1 MHPSA
6 STESSHR
13 PPRPPSSVSRRQPPS
28 RPTSS
33 LSTRPPASATTVV
46 PRPASGAS
54 VRPNSRLTQRPQSRL
69 ARANYQ
75 RLTGL
80 CEDLVRGVVGDADQ
94 DEFREQVAYAT
105 RSLSAEGMT
114 LNKAGITL
122 GEEEVDRM
130 IRGHVQKARIQ
141 SRDALADA
149 LQVLHRFLK
158 AQVEKGHDLDEEI
171 KPVHVPSHLQ
181 LLLAL
186 ASPPT
191 EGTLAHASA
200 YLISLTETR
209 KEPETLTWKKIL
221 EEEPFEGEHWEGV
234 YGLPP
239 GSVKNLREPDSQSD
253 VSSVLS
259 LDLDDLD
266 LDDSSE
272 SLPTPPRS
280 PSPSPSPP
288 IDKPTHDVRVSI
300 SHRKDVEELQSR
312 QYWRTEWKIPIE
324 GTRTRFDI
332 GDAGTLGPTL
342 QNVLGRDG
350 LGLPTE
356 LAHIQD
362 RYIYEHDAV
371 REVLFAL
378 QGRDNIMLQRRHG
391 EYRTSVTTP
400 RLLHLSL
407 ASQASILTTLAGPCT
422 AVQHLRDFISHV
434 FKTPSGSKSKTRTL
448 EAFADALDSEIRLW
462 DTWCASKEEAICKAT
477 NGVSSDG
484 GLVVSLLSL
493 EMQIRDTSGGSFFV
507 LLDVVRT
514 VFGDDYSAKASPSTV
529 TASLLDQLFVA
540 IQKYLERGER
550 IAAGVVMRVFIRSAE
565 PLWEMVGRWLKDG
578 MGVGDV
584 DDLDDEFFIE
594 SNGLGSGAFGVGLLD
609 PDYWAEGYTLRYED
623 EEDSSR
629 RGIPTFFRH
638 IAEPVLG
645 SGKAVGLLKALGI
658 NTPQDQS
665 IQWNWQPLAALVARE
680 TGQDEAQGLFSVS
693 IDTLSSLIHDEL
705 APYCLITGSWLL
717 NAIVEECDL
726 WRHLETIENLFLMIK
741 GDAMSHFCD
750 GLYAKMDTQQHWS
763 DFHFLNATFN
773 DVVEAGTHVGAKEW
787 VQLSLVRFSY
797 RGNREKVAAKTVKAL
812 DGLLLEYAVPFP
824 LTYIFTP
831 RTLQVYGEIF
841 VFLLQI
847 KRAKN
852 VLERILVRGDNR
864 KVGNELKAFYAIRS
878 RLSWFVNALLNFLT
892 TYVIHVRILKFHEA
906 VRAAKSMDEMI
917 RLHDEHLDKLQGR
930 CLLQGNTTALHR
942 TIISILDMS
951 LHFSEM
957 FVAFAGDTTTH
968 DISRHSLITKR
979 RRTRAQKRAHRDVI
993 GFSQFMEDGSDS
1005 SDSDEEFEDAVVPES
1020 SFSVGASTI
1029 SSSMDDGVVR
1039 LDKMSSELDALVRF
1053 VRRGAESL
1061 AGGTGDAAATFGVI
1075 AFTLEDWDI

>member
-1 MHPSA
+1 M
-6 STESSHR
+6 
-13 PPRPPSSVSRRQPPS
+13 
-28 RPTSS
+28 
-33 LSTRPPASATTVV
+33 
-46 PRPASGAS
+46 
-54 VRPNSRLTQRPQSRL
+54 
-69 ARANYQ
+69 
-75 RLTGL
+75 
-80 CEDLVRGVVGDADQ
+80 
-94 DEFREQVAYAT
+94 
-105 RSLSAEGMT
+105 
-114 LNKAGITL
+114 
-122 GEEEVDRM
+122 
-130 IRGHVQKARIQ
+130 
-141 SRDALADA
+141 
-149 LQVLHRFLK
+149 
-158 AQVEKGHDLDEEI
+158 HDLQSE
-171 KPVHVPSHLQ
+171 HS
-181 LLLAL
+181 
-186 ASPPT
+186 
-191 EGTLAHASA
+191 
-200 YLISLTETR
+200 YLISLTETP
-209 KEPETLTWKKIL
+209 KVPETLTWKKIL

-239 GSVKNLREPDSQSD
+239 GSVKNWHEPDSQSD

-259 LDLDDLD
+259 LDSDDLD

-280 PSPSPSPP
+280 PSPSPP
-288 IDKPTHDVRVSI
+288 ICKPTHDVRVSI
-300 SHRKDVEELQSR
+300 SHRKEVEELQSR
-312 QYWRTEWKIPIE
+312 QYWRTEWK
-324 GTRTRFDI
+324 TRTEGISTKFDI
-332 GDAGTLGPTL
+332 GDASTLGPTL
-342 QNVLGRDG
+342 QNVLGKDG

-356 LAHIQD
+356 LTHIQD

-371 REVLFAL
+371 GEVLFAL
-378 QGRDNIMLQRRHG
+378 QGRDNIMLQWRHG

-407 ASQASILTTLAGPCT
+407 ASQASILTALARPCT
-422 AVQHLRDFISHV
+422 SVQHLRDFISHV
-434 FKTPSGSKSKTRTL
+434 FKTPGGSKSKTRTP
-448 EAFADALDSEIRLW
+448 EAFANALDSEIRIW
-462 DTWCASKEEAICKAT
+462 DTWCAGKLT
-477 NGVSSDG
+477 
-484 GLVVSLLSL
+484 LPR
-493 EMQIRDTSGGSFFV
+493 IRDTFGGSFFV

-514 VFGDDYSAKASPSTV
+514 VFGDDYSTKAPPSTV
-529 TASLLDQLFVA
+529 TASLLDHLFIA
-540 IQKYLERGER
+540 MQKHLERGER

-565 PLWEMVGRWLKDG
+565 PLWGMVGRWLKEG

-623 EEDSSR
+623 EEDGSR
-629 RGIPTFFRH
+629 KGIPTFFRH

-658 NTPQDQS
+658 NTAQDQS
-665 IQWNWQPLAALVARE
+665 VQWNWRPLAELVAKE
-680 TGQDEAQGLFSVS
+680 TGQDEVQGLFSVS

-705 APYCLITGSWLL
+705 ALYCLMTGSWLS

-726 WRHLETIENLFLMIK
+726 WRHLGTIENLFLMMK

-750 GLYAKMDTQQHWS
+750 GLYAKHWS

-787 VQLSLVRFSY
+787 VQSSLVRFSY
-797 RGNREKVAAKTVKAL
+797 RGSREKIAAKTVKAL

-847 KRAKN
+847 KRATN
-852 VLERILVRGDNR
+852 VLERILVRGDDR
-864 KVGNELKAFYAIRS
+864 KVGNELKTFYAIRS

-892 TYVIHVRILKFHEA
+892 TYVIHVQILKFHEA
-906 VRAAKSMDEMI
+906 IREAKSMDEMI
-917 RLHDEHLDKLQGR
+917 RLHNEHLDKLQGR
-930 CLLQGNTTALHR
+930 CLLQSNTTALHR

-979 RRTRAQKRAHRDVI
+979 RRTRGQKRARRDVI
-993 GFSQFMEDGSDS
+993 GFSQFMEDASDS
-1005 SDSDEEFEDAVVPES
+1005 SDSDEGFEDVVAPES
-1020 SFSVGASTI
+1020 SFSVGASTM
-1029 SSSMDDGVVR
+1029 SSSMDGGAVR

>member
-1 MHPSA
+1 MESA
-6 STESSHR
+6 HR
-13 PPRPPSSVSRRQPPS
+13 PPRPPSSSSRRQPPS

-33 LSTRPPASATTVV
+33 LSTRCPTSVNTVI
-46 PRPASGAS
+46 PRPASSAS
-54 VRPNSRLTQRPQSRL
+54 VRPHSRLTQRPQSRL
-69 ARANYQ
+69 ARAHHQ

-80 CEDLVRGVVGDADQ
+80 CEDLVRGVIGDADQ

-105 RSLSAEGMT
+105 RSLSAEGTT
-114 LNKAGITL
+114 LSKAGVIL

-149 LQVLHRFLK
+149 LQVSHKALK
-158 AQVEKGHDLDEEI
+158 VQIEKAHDLDQEI
-171 KPVHVPSHLQ
+171 KSVHVPSHLQ

-191 EGTLAHASA
+191 AGTLAHASA
-200 YLISLTETR
+200 YLVSLKEPP

-234 YGLPP
+234 YGLLP
-239 GSVKNLREPDSQSD
+239 GSVKNWREPDSQSD

-259 LDLDDLD
+259 LDSDDLD

-280 PSPSPSPP
+280 PSPSPA
-288 IDKPTHDVRVSI
+288 IDKPMHDVRVSI
-300 SHRKDVEELQSR
+300 SHRKEVEELESR
-312 QYWRTEWKIPIE
+312 QYWRTEWRMPIE
-324 GTRTRFDI
+324 GTRTKFDI
-332 GDAGTLGPTL
+332 GDASTLGPTL
-342 QNVLGRDG
+342 QNVLGRDAF
-350 LGLPTE
+350 GLPTE
-356 LAHIQD
+356 LTHIQD

-371 REVLFAL
+371 REILFAL
-378 QGRDNIMLQRRHG
+378 QGRENIMLQWRHG
-391 EYRTSVTTP
+391 EYRTSVATP

-407 ASQASILTTLAGPCT
+407 ASQASILTTLARPCT
-422 AVQHLRDFISHV
+422 TVQRLRDFINHV
-434 FKTPSGSKSKTRTL
+434 FKTPSGSKSKTPTL
-448 EAFADALDSEIRLW
+448 EAFADALDSEIRMW
-462 DTWCASKEEAICKAT
+462 DAWCASKEEAICKAT
-477 NGVSSDG
+477 NGVSYDD

-493 EMQIRDTSGGSFFV
+493 EMQIRDIFGESFFV

-514 VFGDDYSAKASPSTV
+514 VFGDDYSAKASPATV
-529 TASLLDQLFVA
+529 TASLLDHLFVSM
-540 IQKYLERGER
+540 QKHLERGQR
-550 IAAGVVMRVFIRSAE
+550 MTAGMIMRVFIRSAE
-565 PLWEMVGRWLKDG
+565 PLWGMVGRWLKDG

-623 EEDSSR
+623 EDEENGSR
-629 RGIPTFFRH
+629 KGIPTFFRH

-645 SGKAVGLLKALGI
+645 TGKAVGLLKALGI
-658 NTPQDQS
+658 NTAQDQFVR
-665 IQWNWQPLAALVARE
+665 WNWRPLAELVAKE

-693 IDTLSSLIHDEL
+693 IDTLSGLIHDEL
-705 APYCLITGSWLL
+705 TPYCLLMGSWLS

-726 WRHLETIENLFLMIK
+726 WGHLRTIENLFLMIK

-750 GLYAKMDTQQHWS
+750 VLYAKMDTQQHWS
-763 DFHFLNATFN
+763 DFHFLNTTFN
-773 DVVEAGTHVGAKEW
+773 DVVESGSHVGAKEW

-797 RGNREKVAAKTVKAL
+797 RGSREKVAAKTVKAL

-852 VLERILVRGDNR
+852 VMERILVRGDDR
-864 KVGNELKAFYAIRS
+864 RVGNELKTFYAIRS

-892 TYVIHVRILKFHEA
+892 TYVIHVQILKFHEA
-906 VRAAKSMDEMI
+906 IRAAKSMDEMI

-930 CLLQGNTTALHR
+930 CLLQNNTTALHR

-968 DISRHSLITKR
+968 DISRPFLITKR
-979 RRTRAQKRAHRDVI
+979 RRTHAQKRARRDVV
-993 GFSQFMEDGSDS
+993 GFSQFMEDASDS
-1005 SDSDEEFEDAVVPES
+1005 SDSDEEFESVVAPES

-1029 SSSMDDGVVR
+1029 SSSMDDGAVR

-1075 AFTLEDWDI
+1075 AFTLEDWDM

>member
-1 MHPSA
+1 MASA
-6 STESSHR
+6 ESSHR
-13 PPRPPSSVSRRQPPS
+13 PPRPSSSASRRQPSS

-33 LSTRPPASATTVV
+33 LSARLPTVV
-46 PRPASGAS
+46 PH
-54 VRPNSRLTQRPQSRL
+54 
-69 ARANYQ
+69 
-75 RLTGL
+75 
-80 CEDLVRGVVGDADQ
+80 
-94 DEFREQVAYAT
+94 REQVAYAA

-114 LNKAGITL
+114 LNKAGIVL
-122 GEEEVDRM
+122 GEAEVDRM
-130 IRGHVQKARIQ
+130 IRGHVQKVRIQ

-149 LQVLHRFLK
+149 LQVSHRLLK
-158 AQVEKGHDLDEEI
+158 AQVEKGHDLDQEI
-171 KPVHVPSHLQ
+171 KSVHVPSHLQ

-200 YLISLTETR
+200 YLVSLTETP

-239 GSVKNLREPDSQSD
+239 GSVKNWHEPDSQSD

-259 LDLDDLD
+259 LDSDDLD

-280 PSPSPSPP
+280 PSPSPP
-288 IDKPTHDVRVSI
+288 IGKPTHDVRVSI
-300 SHRKDVEELQSR
+300 SHRKEVEDLQSR
-312 QYWRTEWKIPIE
+312 QYWRTEWKIPTE
-324 GTRTRFDI
+324 GISTKFDI
-332 GDAGTLGPTL
+332 GDASTLGPTL

-356 LAHIQD
+356 LSHIQD
-362 RYIYEHDAV
+362 RYIHEHDAV
-371 REVLFAL
+371 REVLFGL
-378 QGRDNIMLQRRHG
+378 QGRDNIMLQWRHG

-407 ASQASILTTLAGPCT
+407 ASQASILTALARP
-422 AVQHLRDFISHV
+422 IHV
-434 FKTPSGSKSKTRTL
+434 FKTPGGSKSKTRTL
-448 EAFADALDSEIRLW
+448 EAFADALDSEIRMW
-462 DTWCASKEEAICKAT
+462 DTWRYAKRL
-477 NGVSSDG
+477 NGVSSDD

-493 EMQIRDTSGGSFFV
+493 EMQIRDTFGGSFFV

-514 VFGDDYSAKASPSTV
+514 VFGDDYSTKAPPSMV
-529 TASLLDQLFVA
+529 TASLLDHLFIA
-540 IQKYLERGER
+540 MQKHLERGER

-565 PLWEMVGRWLKDG
+565 PLWGMVGRWLKEG

-623 EEDSSR
+623 EEDGSR
-629 RGIPTFFRH
+629 KGIPTFFRH

-658 NTPQDQS
+658 NTAQDQS
-665 IQWNWQPLAALVARE
+665 VQWNWRPLAELVAKE
-680 TGQDEAQGLFSVS
+680 TGQDEVQGLFSVS

-705 APYCLITGSWLL
+705 APYCLMTGSWLS

-726 WRHLETIENLFLMIK
+726 WRHLGTIENLFLMMK

-797 RGNREKVAAKTVKAL
+797 RGSREKVAAKTVKAL

-852 VLERILVRGDNR
+852 VLERILVRGDDR
-864 KVGNELKAFYAIRS
+864 K
-878 RLSWFVNALLNFLT
+878 
-892 TYVIHVRILKFHEA
+892 VIHVQILKFHEA
-906 VRAAKSMDEMI
+906 IREAKSMDEMI

-930 CLLQGNTTALHR
+930 CLLQSNTTALHR

-979 RRTRAQKRAHRDVI
+979 RRTRGQKRARRDVI
-993 GFSQFMEDGSDS
+993 GFSQFMEDASDS
-1005 SDSDEEFEDAVVPES
+1005 SDSDEEFEDVVAPES

-1029 SSSMDDGVVR
+1029 SSSMDDGAVR

-1061 AGGTGDAAATFGVI
+1061 AGGTGDAAPTFGVI

>member
-6 STESSHR
+6 SAESSHR
-13 PPRPPSSVSRRQPPS
+13 PLRPQSSASRRQPLS

-33 LSTRPPASATTVV
+33 LSTRPPTSASTVI
-46 PRPASGAS
+46 PRPASSAS
-54 VRPNSRLTQRPQSRL
+54 VRPHSRLTQRPQSRL
-69 ARANYQ
+69 ARANHQ

-80 CEDLVRGVVGDADQ
+80 CEDLVRGVIGDADQ
-94 DEFREQVAYAT
+94 DKFRDQVAYAT
-105 RSLSAEGMT
+105 RALSAEGTT
-114 LNKAGITL
+114 LNKAGISL
-122 GEEEVDRM
+122 GEEEVARM

-149 LQVLHRFLK
+149 LHVSHKLLK
-158 AQVEKGHDLDEEI
+158 VKIEKDHDLDQEI
-171 KPVHVPSHLQ
+171 KPVHIPSHLQ

-191 EGTLAHASA
+191 ERTLAHASA
-200 YLISLTETR
+200 YLISLTETP
-209 KEPETLTWKKIL
+209 KVPEILTWKKIL

-239 GSVKNLREPDSQSD
+239 GSIKNWREPDSQSD
-253 VSSVLS
+253 ISSVLS
-259 LDLDDLD
+259 LDSDDLD

-272 SLPTPPRS
+272 LLPTPPRS
-280 PSPSPSPP
+280 PSPSPP
-288 IDKPTHDVRVSI
+288 ICKTTHDVRVSI
-300 SHRKDVEELQSR
+300 SHRKEVEELQSR
-312 QYWRTEWKIPIE
+312 QYWRTEWRIPIQ
-324 GTRTRFDI
+324 GISTKFDI
-332 GDAGTLGPTL
+332 GDASTLGPTL
-342 QNVLGRDG
+342 QNVLGRDS

-356 LAHIQD
+356 LTHVQD

-378 QGRDNIMLQRRHG
+378 QGRDNIMLHWRHG

-407 ASQASILTTLAGPCT
+407 ASQASILTALARPCT
-422 AVQHLRDFISHV
+422 SVQHLRDFISHV
-434 FKTPSGSKSKTRTL
+434 FKTVGGSKSKTRTL

-462 DTWCASKEEAICKAT
+462 DTWCAGKEEAICKAM
-477 NGVSSDG
+477 NGVSPDD

-493 EMQIRDTSGGSFFV
+493 EMQIRDTFGDSYLV

-514 VFGDDYSAKASPSTV
+514 VFGDDYSTKAPPSTV
-529 TASLLDQLFVA
+529 TASLLDHLFIV

-550 IAAGVVMRVFIRSAE
+550 IVAGVIMRVFIRSTE
-565 PLWEMVGRWLKDG
+565 PLWGMVGRWLKDG

-623 EEDSSR
+623 EEDGGR
-629 RGIPTFFRH
+629 KGIPTFFRH

-658 NTPQDQS
+658 DTAQDRS
-665 IQWNWQPLAALVARE
+665 ARWNWRPLAELVTKE

-705 APYCLITGSWLL
+705 APYCLMSGSWLS

-726 WRHLETIENLFLMIK
+726 WRHLGTIENLFLMMK
-741 GDAMSHFCD
+741 GDAMSHFCN
-750 GLYAKMDTQQHWS
+750 GLYAKMNTQQHWN

-797 RGNREKVAAKTVKAL
+797 RGSREKVASRTVKAL

-852 VLERILVRGDNR
+852 VLERILVRGDDR
-864 KVGNELKAFYAIRS
+864 KVGNELKTFYAIRS
-878 RLSWFVNALLNFLT
+878 RLSWFVNTLLNFLT
-892 TYVIHVRILKFHEA
+892 TYVIHVQILKFHEA
-906 VRAAKSMDEMI
+906 IRAAKSMDEMI

-930 CLLQGNTTALHR
+930 CLLQSNTTALHR

-951 LHFSEM
+951 LHFSKM

-979 RRTRAQKRAHRDVI
+979 RRTRAQKRARRDVI
-993 GFSQFMEDGSDS
+993 GFSQFMEGVSDS
-1005 SDSDEEFEDAVVPES
+1005 SDSDEEFGDVVAPES
-1020 SFSVGASTI
+1020 SFSVGASTM
-1029 SSSMDDGVVR
+1029 SSSMDDGAVR

-1053 VRRGAESL
+1053 LRRGAESL

>member
-13 PPRPPSSVSRRQPPS
+13 LPRPPSSASRRQPPS

-33 LSTRPPASATTVV
+33 LSTRPPTSASTVV
-46 PRPASGAS
+46 PRPASSAS
-54 VRPNSRLTQRPQSRL
+54 VRPHSRLTQRPQSRL
-69 ARANYQ
+69 ARANHQ

-80 CEDLVRGVVGDADQ
+80 CEDLVRGIIGNTDQ

-114 LNKAGITL
+114 LNKVGIVL
-122 GEEEVDRM
+122 GETEVDRM
-130 IRGHVQKARIQ
+130 IRGHIQKARIQ

-149 LQVLHRFLK
+149 LQASHKLLK
-158 AQVEKGHDLDEEI
+158 VQIEKEHDLDQEI
-171 KPVHVPSHLQ
+171 KSVHVPAHLQ

-200 YLISLTETR
+200 YLTSLTETP

-239 GSVKNLREPDSQSD
+239 GSIKNWREPDSQSD

-259 LDLDDLD
+259 LDSEDLD

-280 PSPSPSPP
+280 PSPLPTV
-288 IDKPTHDVRVSI
+288 DKPTHHVRVSI
-300 SHRKDVEELQSR
+300 SHRKEVEDLQSR
-312 QYWRTEWKIPIE
+312 QYWRTEWKMPIE
-324 GTRTRFDI
+324 GTKTRFDI
-332 GDAGTLGPTL
+332 GDASTLGPTL

-356 LAHIQD
+356 LTHIQD
-362 RYIYEHDAV
+362 RYIYEHDAI
-371 REVLFAL
+371 REILFAL
-378 QGRDNIMLQRRHG
+378 QGRNNIMLQWRHG
-391 EYRTSVTTP
+391 EYRTSVTP

-407 ASQASILTTLAGPCT
+407 ASQASILTTLARPCT
-422 AVQHLRDFISHV
+422 AIQHLRDFISHV
-434 FKTPSGSKSKTRTL
+434 FQTPGGSKSKTRTL
-448 EAFADALDSEIRLW
+448 EAFADALDSEIRMW
-462 DTWCASKEEAICKAT
+462 DAWCASKEEAICKAT
-477 NGVSSDG
+477 NGVGSDD

-493 EMQIRDTSGGSFFV
+493 EMQIRDTFGGSFFV

-529 TASLLDQLFVA
+529 TASLLDHLFVA
-540 IQKYLERGER
+540 IQKHLERGER

-565 PLWEMVGRWLKDG
+565 PLWGMVGRWLKDG
-578 MGVGDV
+578 MGVGDA

-609 PDYWAEGYTLRYED
+609 PDYWADGYTLRYED
-623 EEDSSR
+623 EEDGSR
-629 RGIPTFFRH
+629 KGIPTFFRH
-638 IAEPVLG
+638 IAEPVLR

-658 NTPQDQS
+658 NTAQDQS
-665 IQWNWQPLAALVARE
+665 VQWKWRPLAALVANE

-693 IDTLSSLIHDEL
+693 IDILSSLIHDEL
-705 APYCLITGSWLL
+705 APYCFMTGSWLS
-717 NAIVEECDL
+717 NAVVEECDL
-726 WRHLETIENLFLMIK
+726 WRHLGTIENLFLMMK

-750 GLYAKMDTQQHWS
+750 GLYAKMDTQQHWN

-797 RGNREKVAAKTVKAL
+797 RGSREKVAAKTVRVL

-852 VLERILVRGDNR
+852 VLERILVRGDDR
-864 KVGNELKAFYAIRS
+864 KVGNELKTFYAIRS
-878 RLSWFVNALLNFLT
+878 RLSWFVNTLLDFVT
-892 TYVIHVRILKFHEA
+892 TYVIHVQILKFHEA
-906 VRAAKSMDEMI
+906 IRAAKSMDEMI

-951 LHFSEM
+951 LHFSDM

-979 RRTRAQKRAHRDVI
+979 RRTRGQKRARRDVI
-993 GFSQFMEDGSDS
+993 GFSQFMEDDSDS
-1005 SDSDEEFEDAVVPES
+1005 SDSDEEFEAFVAPES
-1020 SFSVGASTI
+1020 SFS
-1029 SSSMDDGVVR
+1029 
-1039 LDKMSSELDALVRF
+1039 MSSELDALVRF

-1061 AGGTGDAAATFGVI
+1061 AGGTGEAAATFGVI